1 MKSQYKLLY
10 DYMQSMWKFYAKIR
24 YKRQYDF
31 GIFPWFISNKDGGMR
46 SNLWL
51 KITARLVA
59 LMKI

>member
-1 MKSQYKLLY
+1 
-10 DYMQSMWKFYAKIR
+10 MQSMWKFYAKIR

-46 SNLWL
+46 YNLWL